1 MDAAAFLHRVDGDD
15 VRMVELG
22 EGLGFPTKAPEPLR
36 ILSHLGGEHFKR
48 DVATELRVGGAI
60 HFSHPARA

>member
-1 MDAAAFLHRVDGDD
+1 MDTAAFLHRVDSDD

-22 EGLGFPTKAPEPLR
+22 EGFCLTAKAPQTLR

-48 DVATELRVGGAI
+48 DIATELRVGGAI
-60 HFSHPARA
+60 HLGHAARA